1 MKKRFFA
8 FLITLLGLTH
18 NSDASTY
25 YLSSSSGDDNYSG
38 LYPDSAWLSLD
49 KLNSITLFPGD
60 SVLLKCDDT
69 FYGTIIISNSGSF
82 SLPIYFGKFGT
93 GSLPVI
99 TGFKKLTGFSQIG
112 NIFSV
117 QDTSF
122 VRSIWLNGKWMQP
135 ARYPNKGFIST
146 LSLGVNNIVY
156 NNLLNQQNGYWDNS
170 TVAIR
175 SSGIKY
181 EMSLVDTFLQ
191 GAAILSQPTQYLIPQ
206 FSGFFFYNKF
216 AELDTINEW
225 YCDTLNN
232 SVNIIPP
239 SGISINIALV
249 EASILDYGFYAG
261 IDASNLVIEGI
272 EFNGQAKDAIHFQ
285 GLATGIKI
293 QNNHFKK
300 CKERAIAFKQTTLY
314 CQLINNKIEDCSGD
328 GVFSEFFFHC
338 RIENNVISRIGLQE
352 GFGLENTSQ
361 GIGLYLYGA
370 IYDTIINN
378 IIDSC
383 GYGGITLFNKYNRIE
398 NNFLNHCMLKL
409 NGGGAMIFYNM
420 ESNYNYISK
429 NFILNTNGNI
439 DGTTLSTKTS
449 FGIYFA
455 DNIRYDSVIHNTII
469 NSDSYGIY
477 IGPNNHNH
485 FFIDN
490 VLYNNQ
496 KGQVFIN
503 DGNTT
508 NSTYQIKLQKNIFYS
523 LSDKQ
528 KGIQFAGKNYNFF
541 PIKGD
546 SNYYCNPYD
555 YFPIYQQIDFDTI
568 IRDRAFP
575 LADWRLITSQDSNSH
590 VSKVDWQNYY
600 VTDTTGLDLV
610 ENGNFSN
617 NFDGWNAEPVN
628 NNMLLLDNLT
638 MMDGGCVK
646 FKITDTIPNP
656 WAKIVSNDF
665 ALQTDQ
671 FYQVS
676 FSSSGLIEGILH
688 SDIKQQHPPYNPVGF
703 DKFFPNK
710 SSRVDYNNIFS
721 SSQYDSPLALNF
733 ELSKSDSLVYF
744 DNIHLFPVS
753 VFKHDST
760 RMSVLIMNY
769 SPNIVSVPLGAD
781 SIFRDLD
788 GNIVTG
794 SYSLNPYSSYVL
806 VLDSPLNLVKVKEI
820 QSQINSIKVFPNPV
834 QSYYGNVNVQLPD
847 SDKYHY
853 EVHDLMG
860 RKILEGQFSG
870 LTNNVVSLKNTAA
883 GVYILTVH
891 SSNKIWQ
898 QKIVVVN

>member
-38 LYPDSAWLSLD
+38 LYPDSAWMSLD

-69 FYGTIIISNSGSF
+69 FYGTIIISYSGSF

-135 ARYPNKGFIST
+135 ARYPNKGFF
-146 LSLGVNNIVY
+146 
-156 NNLLNQQNGYWDNS
+156 
-170 TVAIR
+170 TVASSAL
-175 SSGIKY
+175 SSGLFSYDLTQPDGFWNNSEAVIRTAGFQYDIVKINAFNQGF
-181 EMSLVDTFLQ
+181 LTFQ
-191 GAAILSQPTQYLIPQ
+191 NPILLTIPQ
-206 FSGFFFYNKF
+206 FHGFYMQNHI
-216 AELDTINEW
+216 AALDTLNEW
-225 YCDTLNN
+225 FNDTLNN
-232 SVNIIPP
+232 QIMLIPP
-239 SGISINIALV
+239 ANTNLLFSEIYASVLNYGIICNSNVSYIIIDGIGFSGQS
-249 EASILDYGFYAG
+249 
-261 IDASNLVIEGI
+261 IDAIKFSQPVY
-272 EFNGQAKDAIHFQ
+272 
-285 GLATGIKI
+285 GLDII
-293 QNNHFKK
+293 NSEFKK
-300 CKERAIAFKQTTLY
+300 IKQQAICFLQTTDRVRIL
-314 CQLINNKIEDCSGD
+314 NNKIQDTGGD
-328 GVFSEFFFHC
+328 AISSEFFFHC
-338 RIENNVISRIGLQE
+338 LIKNNNILRTGINV
-352 GFGLENTSQ
+352 GFGYDNVYNAIAIHLKA
-361 GIGLYLYGA
+361 G
-370 IYDTIINN
+370 IYDTIVDNY
-378 IIDSC
+378 IDSTC
-383 GYGGITLFNKYNRIE
+383 YNGISIYNFRNRIE
-398 NNFLNHCMLKL
+398 RNFINHSSLNLDA
-409 NGGGAMIFYNM
+409 GGG
-420 ESNYNYISK
+420 ISMFGSVTK
-429 NFILNTNGNI
+429 EIVIKDNFIANTLGDI
-439 DGTTLSTKTS
+439 AGTKYQKSNS
-449 FGIYFA
+449 FGIFFNDYC
-455 DNIRYDSVIHNTII
+455 NNDSIIHNTII

-485 FFIDN
+485 FFKDN

-508 NSTYQIKLQKNIFYS
+508 NSTNQIKLQKNIFYS

-528 KGIQFAGKNYNFF
+528 KVIQFAGKNYNFF
-541 PIKGD
+541 PVKGD

-555 YFPIYQQIDFDTI
+555 YFPIYQQTDFDTI
-568 IRDRAFP
+568 IRDRAFS
-575 LADWRLITSQDSNSH
+575 LADWRLTTAQDSNSH

-600 VTDTTGLDLV
+600 VTDTIGLDLV

-646 FKITDTIPNP
+646 FKITDTIPNS

-769 SPNIVSVPLGAD
+769 SPNIVSMPLGSD

-806 VLDSPLNLVKVKEI
+806 VLDSPLNLVKVKEL

-834 QSYYGNVNVQLPD
+834 QSYYGNVNIQLPD
-847 SDKYHY
+847 SDKYKY

-860 RKILEGQFSG
+860 RKILEGQFFG